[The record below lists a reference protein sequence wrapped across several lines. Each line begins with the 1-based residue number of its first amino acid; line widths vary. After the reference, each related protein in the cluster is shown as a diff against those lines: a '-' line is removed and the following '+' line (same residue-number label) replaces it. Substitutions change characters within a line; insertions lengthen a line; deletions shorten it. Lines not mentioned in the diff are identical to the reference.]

1 MKVVVTRPLPEAG
14 LEALRAAHAV
24 HVHDFGAQKVTED
37 DLIGLARDAHALLTL
52 LTDPV
57 TARVFDGCPEL
68 KVVAQYAV
76 GYDNI
81 DVEAARR
88 RGVVVTHT
96 PGVLTDATADLAFA
110 LLLALARRIPAADRY
125 VRDGRFVRWET
136 DVMLGP
142 ELRGKTLGI
151 VGMGRIGQA
160 VAQRAR
166 GFGMDVVYH
175 NRRPLDAAAEATL
188 GARRVTFDALLA
200 ASDVV
205 SLHCALNADS
215 RHLFDAEAF
224 RRMKPTA
231 LLVNTARG
239 PVVDEAALV
248 DALAAGE
255 IAGAGLDVFET
266 EPLPAD
272 HPLWTMENAI
282 LTPHVAAASP
292 RIAERHLETLLEN
305 IRRFVA
311 GQDPVTLV
319 DKRKWY

>member
-205 SLHCALNADS
+205 SLHCPSTPETAGLVDADVLDALGPAGY
-215 RHLFDAEAF
+215 
-224 RRMKPTA
+224 
-231 LLVNTARG
+231 LVNVARG
-239 PVVDEAALV
+239 PIVDERALIT
-248 DALAAGE
+248 ALGE
-255 IAGAGLDVFET
+255 KRIAGAALDVFWNEPHVPEALRSLDNVVLLPHT
-266 EPLPAD
+266 GSTTSEIREERGRKLLANLRAHFSGQPLPYR
-272 HPLWTMENAI
+272 L
-282 LTPHVAAASP
+282 
-292 RIAERHLETLLEN
+292 R
-305 IRRFVA
+305 
-311 GQDPVTLV
+311 
-319 DKRKWY
+319 